1 MNWNRTL
8 LNLKSVSYKGKT
20 PPRIWKSVKN
30 NNMLDWLF
38 LSTLSLSLSVLIFR
52 SDLFPCVAS
61 VSSFAWICNFNL
73 SFVGDP
79 TKRPSSQIMFQTD
92 VLNSLTFIISLSVFI
107 VVLYMSVLRFTFYG
121 FNLSIC
127 PSVCVLLSSP

>member
-8 LNLKSVSYKGKT
+8 LNLNYKGKK
-20 PPRIWKSVKN
+20 PSKFWKSVK

-38 LSTLSLSLSVLIFR
+38 LSSLSLSLSVLIFR
-52 SDLFPCVAS
+52 SDLFPCVATS

-107 VVLYMSVLRFTFYG
+107 VVLYMSGLRFTFYG